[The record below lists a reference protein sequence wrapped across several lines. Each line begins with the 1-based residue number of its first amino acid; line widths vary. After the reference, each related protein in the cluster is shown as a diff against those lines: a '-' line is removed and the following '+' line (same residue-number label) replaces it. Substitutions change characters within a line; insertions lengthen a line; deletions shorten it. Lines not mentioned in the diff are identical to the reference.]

1 MAPPYTAFFFA
12 FMAVS
17 TSAALRMTILGML
30 VVELLRWAAHQ
41 GTLPVPTEARAL
53 VEAVE
58 VRGHLVTTE
67 DESRV
72 QRVHLRRVLVAVHA
86 LPAVVDDDE
95 PG

>member
-1 MAPPYTAFFFA
+1 
-12 FMAVS
+12 
-17 TSAALRMTILGML
+17 MTILGML

-53 VEAVE
+53 IEAVE

-67 DESRV
+67 DESWV

-95 PG
+95 PGWHVGTGELGDTLPDAGGSTVR